1 MATFKISGNNA
12 SYTLTLSGMSTS
24 TRYHVFVADLNSD
37 GSISGYICRR
47 SSLGTKDAW
56 TYSGSSSSPYSEH
69 IRPVMVRTTTASTS
83 HVVGQKYTYS
93 QVTSGTTYFDYQ
105 DIPAATPTTHTYYYR
120 YRWMTTGGATVATSS
135 TYSAQSS
142 SNGISVTLSSIPTYD
157 GWVKTGDYSAISG
170 CSLYTSSNYAWCTS
184 TSSSSPAT
192 IGVYVTAAAMTY
204 YWRVRYLLEDGTLV
218 SETASSHGDSSSG
231 SYGVTLD
238 DIAAPSGYE
247 KLGTYVGLQ
256 NCSIYPSYGYASI
269 TGTSDT
275 SSGRSY
281 IGVYV
286 QQVSVTYYWKY
297 RYINAN
303 TGTTISDSA
312 TMHEDSRTGYC
323 AVPFSSITSLSE
335 RWEKTGNYSAIQNCS
350 VYASQA
356 HVRCSG
362 TYGNESII
370 GVYLT
375 RIQIDLFYW
384 AGSDLADA
392 ALIAPGKPVSNITA
406 ARWNVLQAKIK
417 ELADAASAAFT
428 PSNVIT
434 GQGITAARFN
444 AARSGLS
451 TIKTKLGAS
460 TALPPTQAA
469 GNIIY
474 AALFDPRTA
483 EGLVS
488 LKGALNALIGVY
500 NNG

>member
-1 MATFKISGNNA
+1 MATFSISGNNA

-47 SSLGTKDAW
+47 SSLGTASSW

-170 CSLYTSSNYAWCTS
+170 CSLYTSQNYAWCTS

-192 IGVYVTAAAMTY
+192 IGVYVTAAAKTY
-204 YWRVRYLLEDGTLV
+204 YWRVRYLLDDGTLV

-238 DIAAPSGYE
+238 DIAAPYGYE
-247 KLGTYVGLQ
+247 KIGTYVGLQ
-256 NCSIYPSYGYASI
+256 NCSIYPSYGYASV

-303 TGTTISDSA
+303 TSAVISDSA
-312 TMHEDSRTGYC
+312 TMHGDSRAGYY
-323 AVPFSSITSLSE
+323 AVPFSDITNLSE
-335 RWEKTGNYSAIQNCS
+335 RWEKTGTYTTIQNCS
-350 VYASQA
+350 VYTSQS
-356 HVRCSG
+356 HVRCTG
-362 TYGNESII
+362 TQGNVSII
-370 GVYLT
+370 GVYLN
-375 RIQIDLFYW
+375 RIPIDLFYW
-384 AGSDLADA
+384 AGSDSADNNI
-392 ALIAPGKPVSNITA
+392 IATGQPVTNLTS
-406 ARWNVLQAKIK
+406 ARWNSLLAKIK
-417 ELADAASAAFT
+417 ELAEAQGGSFSYTAVSSGDA
-428 PSNVIT
+428 
-434 GQGITAARFN
+434 ITAARFN
-444 AARSGLS
+444 AARTAIANRSGHG
-451 TIKTKLGAS
+451 T
-460 TALPPTQAA
+460 LPAAQSA
-469 GNIIY
+469 GNTIR
-474 AALFDPRTA
+474 ASLFNGNT
-483 EGLVS
+483 S
-488 LKGALNALIGVY
+488 LKSALNTAIEGY